1 VQLKAGDRIVIF
13 SDGVSEAMDGAG
25 DEFGDDRL
33 LAAIH
38 AAHRTNEEI
47 DAPRLVD
54 DVIAAVR
61 VFTAG
66 AAQSDDITAMVVR
79 YRGTGN

>member
-1 VQLKAGDRIVIF
+1 
-13 SDGVSEAMDGAG
+13 MNGAG
-25 DEFGDDRL
+25 DEFGDERL
-33 LAAIH
+33 LAAIR
-38 AAHRTNEEI
+38 AAHATNDDI

-79 YRGTGN
+79 YRGPGH